1 MSMTF
6 KRPIYL
12 ISIAFLT
19 VATILGLSACNSG
32 PEKQISTSDPVDSQ
46 SALDILS
53 QADRIILKKA
63 VFSFGDHWDV
73 VVDGKKIG
81 IIRGEAIHLI
91 GDTYSMYTA
100 SGNLMG
106 REGEEFRIINHR
118 AKVYDAYNHLSGY
131 IDEQIFSWLYTFNIK
146 DTQGRTKGTLRQDF
160 ALTLSGS
167 IKDASN
173 NDVWTFNKA
182 LFSFGAELTLDKKQK
197 NPPVSSME
205 AIWMSV
211 IVNEIATA
219 RDEKRDQQ

>member
-1 MSMTF
+1 MF
-6 KRPIYL
+6 
-12 ISIAFLT
+12 SIAF
-19 VATILGLSACNSG
+19 VATILGLSAFNSG
-32 PEKQISTSDPVDSQ
+32 PEKQISTGDSVDSQ
-46 SALDILS
+46 SALDVLS

-73 VVDGKKIG
+73 VVDGKTIA

-118 AKVYDAYNHLSGY
+118 AKVYDEYNHLSGY

-146 DTQGRTKGTLRQDF
+146 DAQGRTKGTLRQDF

-167 IKDASN
+167 IKDTLN
-173 NDVWTFNKA
+173 NDAWTFNKE

-205 AIWMSV
+205 AIWVSV

-219 RDEKRDQQ
+219 REEKRDKQ